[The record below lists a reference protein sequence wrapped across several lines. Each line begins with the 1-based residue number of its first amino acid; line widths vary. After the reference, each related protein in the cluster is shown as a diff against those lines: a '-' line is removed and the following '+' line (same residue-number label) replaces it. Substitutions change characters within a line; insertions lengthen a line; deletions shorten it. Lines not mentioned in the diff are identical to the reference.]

1 VEATA
6 RPRAPLAP
14 APTVAGV
21 EEEEDG
27 VEIAAVDFGTHRGS
41 VFYVGDASAG
51 RTAVVWIND
60 AGEP

>member
-1 VEATA
+1 M
-6 RPRAPLAP
+6 P
-14 APTVAGV
+14 APETTAAAGA
-21 EEEEDG
+21 EEEDDG